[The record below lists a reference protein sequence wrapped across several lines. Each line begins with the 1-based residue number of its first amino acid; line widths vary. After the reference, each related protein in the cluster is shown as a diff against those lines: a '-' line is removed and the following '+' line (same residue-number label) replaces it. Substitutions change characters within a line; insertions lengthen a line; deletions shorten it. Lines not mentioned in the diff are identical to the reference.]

1 MEGEKM
7 AYKMMNQDFVKLD
20 KFDGS
25 NFIRWQDKMK
35 FLLTALKIF
44 YVLDPNLQPIP
55 DPTPE
60 DTEQLKQQRI
70 KREEDE
76 LVCRGHIL
84 NTLSD
89 RLYDLFTTMTSPK
102 EIWKALETKYKTE
115 KQGTDKF
122 IIQKYFDFKMMDNVS
137 VLDQMHELQILVHK
151 LNDLSIKI
159 PELFQV
165 GAIIAK
171 LPPSWNNYR
180 KKLLHMAEELT
191 LEQIG
196 THLRIEEESRIR
208 EGTNSVS
215 KVNEGTVN
223 YVLNGG
229 VGSSKTNKSFRPN
242 KKIVK
247 KTNSNKDKK
256 GRACFHCGKK
266 GHYIRECR
274 FLKNQMKEKE
284 LNTSEANVVD
294 EIVAMVSEMQIGMIT
309 EVHMANA
316 AENSS
321 EWWYD
326 SGATIHVCN
335 NKMLFKEYV
344 EAGNGLE
351 VLMGNHNTAKVL
363 GTGTVE
369 LILSSGKKLKLTN
382 VYHVPDIKKNL
393 VSASLLSKNGVK
405 AVLESDK
412 LILSKC
418 GVFVGKGYS
427 CNGMYKLS
435 LIINK
440 NDVGCAYIVDS
451 SLLWHARLGHL
462 NFKVLSKKIQSS
474 PYELWNGRKPNLN
487 YLKVWGC
494 IAYFRVPDPKRT
506 KLGPRA
512 IKSVFVG
519 YAVNS
524 KAYRLL
530 DLSSNTIV
538 ESRDVEFIKN
548 KFISDSQIEPK
559 QTQQSDSLVNDSL
572 SGNKRIEPSSPS
584 EQRRS
589 QRVRKEKDFGPDFIS
604 YQVNVYLVEGNREKV
619 LSKLPFV
626 GNVEEDP
633 NTYSEAM
640 ASRDAAFWRE
650 AVNDEMDSILSNNTW
665 VLVDLPLGSNTIGC
679 KWVFRRKYRTD
690 GTIQTFKVRLVAKG
704 FRQREGIDY
713 FDTYAPVARITSIR
727 VLIALAS
734 IYKLVVHQMDVK
746 TAFLNGDLDEE
757 VYMDQPEGF
766 VLPGNEKKVCKLVK
780 SLYGLKQ
787 APKQWHE
794 KFDTVIL
801 ANGFKH
807 NGADKCV
814 YSKFTSEYGVI
825 VCLYV
830 DDMLIFGTNMLGV
843 CETKKYLASVF
854 KMKDLN
860 EADTILVEN
869 TGRAI
874 AQLEFASAIGSMMY
888 AMHCTRPDIAFA
900 VNRLS
905 RYTSNPSAEHWKAIA
920 RVLGY
925 LKKTKDLGLYY
936 SGYPAV
942 LEGYSDANWVTSV
955 GDNKSTSGWIF
966 TLGGGAISWASKKQ
980 SCISHSTMESEFI
993 ALASAGKE
1001 AEWLRNMLYDI
1012 ELWPQPMSAISIYC
1026 DSQATMSKA
1035 YSKIYN
1041 GKSRHISLRHE
1052 YVRQLIEDGVISIV
1066 YVKSSG
1072 NLADPFTKGLSRDM
1086 IWKSGVSAQSSL
1098 LDHQSSRLDDM
1109 HMADLVAWIGGPVDW
1124 MSCLRSFCLTQ
1135 SPGPLIQATGSRQL
1149 RQLMTVKG

>member
-7 AYKMMNQDFVKLD
+7 VYKMMNLDFVKLD

-55 DPTPE
+55 NPTPE
-60 DTEQLKQQRI
+60 DTEQLKEQRI

-76 LVCRGHIL
+76 LVCRGYIL

-89 RLYDLFTTMTSPK
+89 WLYDPFTTMSSPK
-102 EIWKALETKYKTE
+102 EIWKALETK
-115 KQGTDKF
+115 F
-122 IIQKYFDFKMMDNVS
+122 
-137 VLDQMHELQILVHK
+137 L
-151 LNDLSIKI
+151 
-159 PELFQV
+159 ELFQV

-180 KKLLHMAEELT
+180 KKLMHMVEELT

-223 YVLNGG
+223 YVQNGG
-229 VGSSKTNKSFRPN
+229 IGSSKIHKNFRPN
-242 KKIVK
+242 KRIVK
-247 KTNSNKDKK
+247 KNNSNKDKK

-266 GHYIRECR
+266 DHYIRECR
-274 FLKNQMKEKE
+274 FLKNQMKDKE
-284 LNTSEANVVD
+284 LNTNEANVVD

-309 EVHMANA
+309 KVHMASA

-335 NKMLFKEYV
+335 NKTLFKEYV
-344 EAGNGLE
+344 EVGNGLE
-351 VLMGNHNTAKVL
+351 VLMDNHNTTKVL

-369 LILSSGKKLKLTN
+369 LILSSGKKLVLTN
-382 VYHVPDIKKNL
+382 VYHVSDIKKNL

-405 AVLESDK
+405 AVLELDK
-412 LILSKC
+412 LILSKN
-418 GVFVGKGYS
+418 GVFVGK
-427 CNGMYKLS
+427 
-435 LIINK
+435 
-440 NDVGCAYIVDS
+440 
-451 SLLWHARLGHL
+451 
-462 NFKVLSKKIQSS
+462 
-474 PYELWNGRKPNLN
+474 
-487 YLKVWGC
+487 
-494 IAYFRVPDPKRT
+494 AYFRVPDPKRT

-538 ESRDVEFIKN
+538 ELRDVEFIEN
-548 KFISDSQIEPK
+548 KFINDSQIPLEPK
-559 QTQQSDSLVNDSL
+559 QTQETDSLVNDSL
-572 SGNKRIEPSSPS
+572 SGNKRIKPSSPS
-584 EQRRS
+584 EQMRS
-589 QRVRKEKDFGPDFIS
+589 QRVRKEKDFGLDFIS

-619 LSKLPFV
+619 LNKFSFV
-626 GNVEEDP
+626 GNIEKDP
-633 NTYSEAM
+633 NTYNEVM

-650 AVNDEMDSILSNNTW
+650 AVNDEMDSILSKNTW
-665 VLVDLPLGSNTIGC
+665 VLVDLPPGSNTIGC

-690 GTIQTFKVRLVAKG
+690 GSIQTFKIRLVAKG

-746 TAFLNGDLDEE
+746 TAFLNWNLDEE

-766 VLPGNEKKVCKLVK
+766 VLPGNERKV
-780 SLYGLKQ
+780 S
-787 APKQWHE
+787 
-794 KFDTVIL
+794 
-801 ANGFKH
+801 NGFKH

-814 YSKFTSEYGVI
+814 YSKFTAEYGVI

-843 CETKKYLASVF
+843 CETKKYLASMF
-854 KMKDLN
+854 KMKDFN
-860 EADTILVEN
+860 EADTILGIKVKRHSEGYALCQNYYIEKVLLKYKHLNVKKVNTPFDSNYKLVEN

-874 AQLEFASAIGSMMY
+874 AQLE
-888 AMHCTRPDIAFA
+888 
-900 VNRLS
+900 
-905 RYTSNPSAEHWKAIA
+905 YTSSPSAEHWKAIA

-925 LKKTKDLGLYY
+925 LKKTKDLGFYY
-936 SGYPAV
+936 FGYPAV

-1001 AEWLRNMLYDI
+1001 AEWLRNMFYDI
-1012 ELWPQPMSAISIYC
+1012 ELWPQPMPAISVYC

-1035 YSKIYN
+1035 YIRSIMERVVPLLTRVKVFSC
-1041 GKSRHISLRHE
+1041 KCSLSQGFAR
-1052 YVRQLIEDGVISIV
+1052 I
-1066 YVKSSG
+1066 
-1072 NLADPFTKGLSRDM
+1072 
-1086 IWKSGVSAQSSL
+1086 QSPGTA
-1098 LDHQSSRLDDM
+1098 SSRLD
-1109 HMADLVAWIGGPVDW
+1109 LKVW
-1124 MSCLRSFCLTQ
+1124 SLCLIQ
-1135 SPGPLIQATGSRQL
+1135 SPGPSLQSTGYRAWEFL
-1149 RQLMTVKG
+1149 PDPVAWTTNPID